1 MSNEFNQITDSMKNV
16 LAWWLLGLCYLA
28 TQPTLLAQADYT
40 LTAEEQA
47 VDGVPGTTTYRFYV
61 DVENP
66 DA

>member
-1 MSNEFNQITDSMKNV
+1 MKNV